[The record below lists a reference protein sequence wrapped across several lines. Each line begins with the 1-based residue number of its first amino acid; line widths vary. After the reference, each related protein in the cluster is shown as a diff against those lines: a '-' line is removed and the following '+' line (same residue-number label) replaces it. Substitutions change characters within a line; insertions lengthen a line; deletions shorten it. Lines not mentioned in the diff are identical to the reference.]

1 MGDAVYGTPTRQTSS
16 ISGQKMRPG
25 MNNLTVYLSLISL
38 AFRSKQATIK
48 LAQKPLGPISQSENS
63 PAKLTLRLEKTAT
76 GRWKFVITNTS
87 EADAQNLK
95 LKLLGIGEKRSPFIS
110 RKFRKTIRLEKLSRN
125 SSVTFVPLCK
135 GKIPLAYKAFLTW
148 ENNDGSKDSLEAS
161 TRTRQLYL
169 ELGHIGKFVPRMINT
184 AQMPGRSQ
192 LRNQSAQ
199 SATGLSANPPKPR
212 RALRPARDYPV
223 GIMSPKRLT
232 RGKRKYPR
240 RPIQP

>member
-1 MGDAVYGTPTRQTSS
+1 
-16 ISGQKMRPG
+16 MRPG

-48 LAQKPLGPISQSENS
+48 LAQKPLGPVSQSENS

-148 ENNDGSKDSLEAS
+148 ENNDGSKGSQEAS
-161 TRTRQLYL
+161 AR
-169 ELGHIGKFVPRMINT
+169 N
-184 AQMPGRSQ
+184 AQPASSARS
-192 LRNQSAQ
+192 SHP
-199 SATGLSANPPKPR
+199 T
-212 RALRPARDYPV
+212 
-223 GIMSPKRLT
+223 
-232 RGKRKYPR
+232 R
-240 RPIQP
+240 RPVLEQSTPQAGEH